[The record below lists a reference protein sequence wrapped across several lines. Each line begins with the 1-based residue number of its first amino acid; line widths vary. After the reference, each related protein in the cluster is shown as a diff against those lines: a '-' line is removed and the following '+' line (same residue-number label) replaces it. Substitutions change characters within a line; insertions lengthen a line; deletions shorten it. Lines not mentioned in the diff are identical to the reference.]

1 MKEDTKSLS
10 RSRSTLGYWL
20 QDKAV
25 LGEGS
30 IGLAALPPLSEQY

>member
-10 RSRSTLGYWL
+10 RSKSALGYYL
-20 QDKAV
+20 QDKVV

-30 IGLAALPPLSEQY
+30 IGLAALPPLSEQD